1 MFTRPHAIAAAMG
14 FIGILI
20 ISRPHSE
27 IFNKATI
34 AAGLAALGC
43 SGSIMPTQGLTSKW
57 IKLSILFIMTL
68 MQLGFGNVCVGFDF
82 DIAGLSKTNFNWV
95 ITIEIAVLL
104 ADLCPTTVL
113 CVASET
119 VLSPIDFLRFQIV
132 SMVGYVLFK
141 QTVDQ
146 YLI

>member
-20 ISRPHSE
+20 ISRPVSE
-27 IFNKATI
+27 IFNKGTI

-43 SGSIMPTQGLTSKW
+43 SGSIMLIQGLTSKW
-57 IKLSILFIMTL
+57 NKLSILFIMTL
-68 MQLGFGNVCVGFDF
+68 MQLGFGNVCMGFDF
-82 DIAGLSKTNFNWV
+82 DIAGLSKTNSNWV

-104 ADLCPTTVL
+104 VDLCPTTVL
-113 CVASET
+113 SVAPKT
-119 VLSPIDFLRFQIV
+119 VLSPIDFLRFPIV
-132 SMVGYVLFK
+132 AVVGYVFFK

>member
-1 MFTRPHAIAAAMG
+1 
-14 FIGILI
+14 
-20 ISRPHSE
+20 
-27 IFNKATI
+27 
-34 AAGLAALGC
+34 
-43 SGSIMPTQGLTSKW
+43 
-57 IKLSILFIMTL
+57 MTL
-68 MQLGFGNVCVGFDF
+68 LQLGFGNVCVGFDF

-104 ADLCPTTVL
+104 ADLYPTTVL
-113 CVASET
+113 SVAPKT

-132 SMVGYVLFK
+132 AMVGYVRFN